1 MHRDIKST
9 VAHVKRN
16 PDDSWAE
23 PQELE
28 DHLLGTAKL
37 AGRFARSFDS
47 EAWGYAVGISH
58 DTGKAPEKWQKY
70 LQKKSGYGYDR
81 EAHLENIPGKL
92 PHAAPGAKLVE
103 EIFPG
108 PVGRILSYC
117 IVGHHAGLPDWIG
130 SPGALTSQLQ
140 NATSDGISEIFHS
153 FVKDHNPGK
162 PPWQFDHGLDLSL
175 WIRMLFSCL
184 TDADFLDTERYMEC
198 ERHEQRSGYLSI
210 NKLLYRFNAYMNNLT
225 EKAPDTEVNKVR
237 QTVLSDCRAAAADS
251 PGFFSLTV
259 PTGGGKTLSS
269 MAFALEHAVRHRK
282 DRIIYVIPYT
292 SIIEQ
297 NAEVFRKAVGA
308 DQVVEHHSNLNEEDV
323 SATARLASENWDAP
337 AIVTTSVQFFESLFA
352 AKTSRCRKLHNI
364 CNSVVILDEA
374 QLLPVEF
381 LEPILQAMEL
391 LVEHYK
397 VTFVICTATQ
407 PALEKQVDASNFPG
421 IAAGTIREIIQDVP
435 ELYRSLKRVEV
446 YVPEDL
452 KTPQSWEDIAKE
464 LKGYESVLCVVS
476 DRKSCR
482 ELFQLMPEGTYH
494 LSALMCAQHR
504 SDIIA
509 KITEDLKAGK
519 PTRVISTQL
528 VEAGVDLDFPVVY
541 RAMAGLDSIAQAA
554 GRCNREGKLNSERK
568 LGKVVVFIPPKKS
581 PPGILRKATETTIG
595 MLRKG
600 FADLLDQSV
609 FPPYFSELYWKAN
622 NLDVKNIIA
631 LLTPERDISDI
642 SFRSAAELFSL
653 IDDTKQRSILVPYEE
668 GATLI
673 DRLVK
678 KGPERWLFRKLQRF
692 IVNVYIYEFDALLDR
707 GSIKE
712 ISPGIFS
719 LICAVEYDQDTGLKT
734 DTELFDPEKYTC
746 C

>member
-1 MHRDIKST
+1 MTDPI
-9 VAHVKRN
+9 AHVKQN
-16 PDDSWAE
+16 PDGSWAE
-23 PQELE
+23 PQSLD
-28 DHLLGTAKL
+28 DHLRGTAEM
-37 AGRFARSFDS
+37 AAEFSRSFDS
-47 EAWGYAVGISH
+47 ESWGRAAGIAH

-70 LQKKSGYGYDR
+70 LRKKSGYEYDT

-92 PHAAPGAKLVE
+92 PHAAPGAKLTE
-103 EIFPG
+103 ETFPG

-117 IVGHHAGLPDWIG
+117 IAGHHAGLPDWIG
-130 SPGALTSQLQ
+130 SAASLASQLQ
-140 NATSDGISEIFHS
+140 NATSDGISEAFR
-153 FVKDHNPGK
+153 FCVKDHHPGN
-162 PPWQFDHGLDLSL
+162 PPWQFAEGLDLSL

-184 TDADFLDTERYMEC
+184 TDADFLDTETYMEY
-198 ERHEQRSGYLSI
+198 ERQEQRGGYLSI
-210 NKLLYRFNAYMNNLT
+210 KELLDRFNAYMKDLT
-225 EKAPDTEVNKVR
+225 DEAPDTEVNRVR
-237 QTVLSDCRAAAADS
+237 QTVLSDCRAAAVAS

-269 MAFALEHAVRHRK
+269 MAFALEHAVRYKK

-297 NAEVFRKAVGA
+297 NADVFREAVGA

-323 SATARLASENWDAP
+323 TAKARLAAENWDAP
-337 AIVTTSVQFFESLFA
+337 VIVTTSVQFFESLFA

-381 LEPILQAMEL
+381 LEPILRTMEL
-391 LVEHYK
+391 LVEHYQ
-397 VTFVICTATQ
+397 VSFVICTATQ
-407 PALEKQVDASNFPG
+407 PALEKQVDVSDFPG
-421 IAAGTIREIIQDVP
+421 ITKGAIREIIRDVP
-435 ELYRSLKRVEV
+435 ALYRSLKRVEV
-446 YVPEDL
+446 KVPEDL
-452 KTPQSWEDIAKE
+452 KTPQSWKDVAEE
-464 LKGYESVLCVVS
+464 LKEYESVLCVVS

-482 ELFQLMPEGTYH
+482 ELFHLMPKGTYH

-509 KITEDLKAGK
+509 KIKEDLKAGK
-519 PTRVISTQL
+519 LARVVSTQL

-554 GRCNREGKLNSERK
+554 GRCNREGKLNTQGR

-581 PPGILRKATETTIG
+581 PPGILRKATETAIG
-595 MLRKG
+595 MLRNG
-600 FADLLDQSV
+600 LANLLDQSV

-622 NLDVKNIIA
+622 NLDAKGIIN
-631 LLTPERDISDI
+631 LLTPEHDISDI
-642 SFRSAAELFSL
+642 SFRSAAEVFSL
-653 IDDTKQRSILVPYEE
+653 IDDTRQRSILVPYGE

-673 DRLVK
+673 DLLVK
-678 KGPERWLFRKLQRF
+678 KGPERRLLRKLQRYM
-692 IVNVYIYEFDALLDR
+692 VNVYTYEFDDLLNR